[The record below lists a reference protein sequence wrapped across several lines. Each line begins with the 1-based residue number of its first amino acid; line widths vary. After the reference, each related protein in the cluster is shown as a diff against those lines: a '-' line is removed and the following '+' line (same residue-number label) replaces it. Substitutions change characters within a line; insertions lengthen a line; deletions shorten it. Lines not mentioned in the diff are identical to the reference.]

1 MKLKGALIATGVAGL
16 FSLMSPLA
24 FAGDKDGGEIICDG
38 INACKG
44 QGTCAGPGH
53 ACGGQNACKGQGHTK
68 TSKKDCLAKGGKVVE
83 AKKDD
88 KAGEKKKG

>member
-1 MKLKGALIATGVAGL
+1 MKLKGALIASTVAGL

-24 FAGDKDGGEIICDG
+24 FAGDKDGEEIICDG

-68 TSKKDCLAKGGKVVE
+68 TTKKECLAKGGKVVVT
-83 AKKDD
+83 KD
-88 KAGEKKKG
+88 EKKPADKKKS